1 MVAGAG
7 DCMTFSGNAML
18 GGAVSQMRA
27 TRPGLFKIPA
37 GRLCRAIAGPDFL
50 RRSGAC
56 TPRGSFLFQ
65 LLRRRSGAGRLP
77 VPAPGFS
84 AREYNCRNVIP
95 EPFRKLFQRRPDAN
109 TSSSS
114 HGTLPDN
121 AGSPLPL
128 AQRQQG
134 PAIPFPVRA
143 DFLFP
148 ELRACAWQPEQVA
161 VVTVPE
167 AAVNKD
173 HGAMLRQNQIG
184 SARQILCLQPVPKSE
199 PVQTA
204 ADQKLG
210 LRVFPAHSCHI
221 AAAGGGVMDVR
232 HTSAAACLQTAQSS
246 QGYAGA

>member
-1 MVAGAG
+1 MVSGAG
-7 DCMTFSGNAML
+7 DCMTFSGNAMR
-18 GGAVSQMRA
+18 GGAVSQIRA
-27 TRPGLFKIPA
+27 TRPGFFKIL
-37 GRLCRAIAGPDFL
+37 GGQRCRATAGPDFL

-56 TPRGSFLFQ
+56 APRGSFLFQ
-65 LLRRRSGAGRLP
+65 LLRRRSGAGSLP
-77 VPAPGFS
+77 VPVAGFS

-109 TSSSS
+109 TFPSS
-114 HGTLPDN
+114 HGTFPDN

-128 AQRQQG
+128 AQRQQSS
-134 PAIPFPVRA
+134 AIPFPVRA

-148 ELRACAWQPEQVA
+148 ELRARAWQPEQVA

-173 HGAMLRQNQIG
+173 YGPMLWQDQIG
-184 SARQILCLQPVPKSE
+184 SARQILCLQPVTKTQ

-210 LRVFPAHSCHI
+210 LRVFPGHSCHI

-232 HTSAAACLQTAQSS
+232 HT
-246 QGYAGA
+246 